1 MKQNIP
7 LKLFI
12 IIINASFCFGSPS
25 NFLVDSPR
33 ARVKRQFSLKD
44 KFTTRKPNDDYPDGV
59 AGEDAK
65 CNFGQGD
72 SISLCKWVNINL
84 TEFKFEVS
92 NGINSHWIGGPPRDD
107 SEKNEKGGYAF
118 FETSQLSEQKEG
130 SITQSAM
137 LKSPTFKS
145 TNADGHCISFSYFID
160 GLSAESLRILLHP
173 VKKVVKEEIE
183 INSNSTDVKVQS
195 LKFDEVIDFQK
206 NTIISTM
213 RDSTRGLWK
222 NGKVLYSYPGSHKIV
237 FEAIPKDET
246 DQGRRFRGFIAID
259 EIKFMSGDKCSGHCS
274 FDAGFCGFTN
284 AEKADF
290 DWMVSRGSSNP
301 NTGPIRDHSS
311 FSTNKVTGSFA
322 YINAGYPRRPGDK
335 AHLISEEFPPTFKND
350 PHCLRFW
357 THMYGSGVGELNV
370 YIIVND
376 KWSKVWSLSGDAG
389 NNWYMGQTP
398 ISAKTPFKIAFE
410 GIVGRNE
417 LGNIALDDV
426 TISPGVC
433 PTFPQ
438 VAGAQVG
445 DCTFEDDTCNWKNPE
460 IGESVYD
467 ELDWERLDAST
478 GPTSRYP
485 TYDHTTG
492 SRGGYFI
499 SLSRKG
505 VQKAGDRA
513 HFVSNE
519 MKGTSEPICMS
530 FWYFMYE
537 PIIDKAGPNLGKLSV
552 LIKSFD
558 KNDNTVITP
567 IWRLH
572 NGKGPSWEYGQ
583 VKIESEKNFEVVFEG
598 VWGNNRVSGFIAL
611 DDLTFYKGDCDSLPK
626 RASLIKAEC
635 TFDRDACGWRNT
647 STGDF
652 EWRLATLARRPAN
665 LPDKSFGAPVGYAY
679 FDIFNTGSK
688 ANSVRMSSPTIL
700 KKEITTDE
708 VCFSF
713 WYAAFGAGDTTS
725 LKVLQ
730 KITKSDDNEKK
741 NDEES
746 NDESD
751 PIWSISAAD
760 LNTARPEWMAGQVSI
775 KVNEDFKIIF
785 VGKASNGGFAIDH
798 LIFNP
803 GPCSRAKKLKD
814 KMDN

>member
-1 MKQNIP
+1 
-7 LKLFI
+7 
-12 IIINASFCFGSPS
+12 
-25 NFLVDSPR
+25 
-33 ARVKRQFSLKD
+33 
-44 KFTTRKPNDDYPDGV
+44 
-59 AGEDAK
+59 
-65 CNFGQGD
+65 
-72 SISLCKWVNINL
+72 
-84 TEFKFEVS
+84 
-92 NGINSHWIGGPPRDD
+92 
-107 SEKNEKGGYAF
+107 
-118 FETSQLSEQKEG
+118 
-130 SITQSAM
+130 
-137 LKSPTFKS
+137 
-145 TNADGHCISFSYFID
+145 
-160 GLSAESLRILLHP
+160 
-173 VKKVVKEEIE
+173 
-183 INSNSTDVKVQS
+183 
-195 LKFDEVIDFQK
+195 
-206 NTIISTM
+206 
-213 RDSTRGLWK
+213 
-222 NGKVLYSYPGSHKIV
+222 
-237 FEAIPKDET
+237 
-246 DQGRRFRGFIAID
+246 
-259 EIKFMSGDKCSGHCS
+259 MSGDKCSGHCS

-311 FSTNKVTGSFA
+311 
-322 YINAGYPRRPGDK
+322 DK

-519 MKGTSEPICMS
+519 MK
-530 FWYFMYE
+530 
-537 PIIDKAGPNLGKLSV
+537 AGPNLGKLSV

-572 NGKGPSWEYGQ
+572 NGKRSFMGVWS
-583 VKIESEKNFEVVFEG
+583 S

-708 VCFSF
+708 SF
-713 WYAAFGAGDTTS
+713 
-725 LKVLQ
+725 KKLQ
-730 KITKSDDNEKK
+730 KVTTTRKK

-760 LNTARPEWMAGQVSI
+760 LNTARPEPQ
-775 KVNEDFKIIF
+775 
-785 VGKASNGGFAIDH
+785 NGGFAIDH

-803 GPCSRAKKLKD
+803 GPCSIQRVENQVTSQTSTTKTSTSSTTSRTTSINTQFILEENKYNNTTTSSSQIESLTQSVNQLDFLTNNIESSSTSSTPRPFSLPNTTTTSKPVTKSTENPNQKD
-814 KMDN
+814 KKKNVLQAGLFGGNDSGGSWIFPVIPTTVLFVSLVISF